1 MASKFET
8 PEVRKFP
15 VIPKLEN
22 SATSH
27 LSPFKSKE
35 EFQSSLGYP
44 GELVENW
51 QEKAIDKMGD
61 LLGKYRSLR
70 VYLDSCIPV
79 SYTHLRAH
87 ETS

>member
-70 VYLDSCIPV
+70 VYLDSCICLL
-79 SYTHLRAH
+79 YTSPSPRDFG
-87 ETS
+87 

>member
-22 SATSH
+22 RATSH

-44 GELVENW
+44 GELVEN
-51 QEKAIDKMGD
+51 
-61 LLGKYRSLR
+61 S
-70 VYLDSCIPV
+70 V
-79 SYTHLRAH
+79 SYTHLTLPT
-87 ETS
+87 TSPV

>member
-70 VYLDSCIPV
+70 VYLD
-79 SYTHLRAH
+79 
-87 ETS
+87 